1 MSNRNRIVAIVLTAL
16 VGTACGAGQELAGPS
31 STAPANTTSTTSS
44 TVAPKAT
51 TSTTSTTAESSTTTA
66 PAPAAEAR
74 SLSEIEGGTASGVGW
89 LAEPGLYEATVG
101 QYTIRIEMPE
111 AFTYI
116 PTPDRALVLA
126 PAGIPDNGW
135 QVNLIAFTP
144 FVGVIP
150 ADQIGIHQPHDPIV
164 PDAAQPIPQDLSTW
178 LGSINQMTVEAAGT
192 TEGDSFIAHSWN
204 VIVDPESGPT
214 FPCDYGQCLG
224 VLAQEDSGVWV
235 MGDEFGFRLWQF
247 DGAGDGLLGFGQA
260 PLEHLDAADG
270 FYEMVM
276 GGLSLGG

>member
-1 MSNRNRIVAIVLTAL
+1 MSDINRIVAMVLIAL

-31 STAPANTTSTTSS
+31 STATVNSTTSS
-44 TVAPKAT
+44 TVAPTTT
-51 TSTTSTTAESSTTTA
+51 TSTTSTTAAPSTTTTA
-66 PAPAAEAR
+66 PVAEAR
-74 SLSEIEGGTASGVGW
+74 SLSEVEGGTPSGVGW

-101 QYTIRIEMPE
+101 QYTIRIDMPE

-116 PTPDRALVLA
+116 PTPGRALVLA

-135 QVNLIAFTP
+135 QVNLIALTP

-164 PDAAQPIPQDLSTW
+164 PEIAEPIPQDLSTW
-178 LGSINQMTVEAAGT
+178 LESIAQMTVEAAGAT
-192 TEGDSFIAHSWN
+192 DGDGFTASSWN
-204 VIVDPESGPT
+204 IIVDPESGPT

-247 DGAGDGLLGFGQA
+247 DGVGAGLIGFGQA
-260 PLEHLDAADG
+260 PLEDLDGADG

-276 GGLSLGG
+276 GGLSFGG